1 MRSLL
6 VLLAC
11 LGMAA
16 CTTTEVR
23 KAAPTAISAPV
34 ADSKVMVVQP
44 DVKLAVLTAAGL
56 QEPRAD
62 WSQSARANLNAAIN
76 DALKGKAHR
85 FEALDPQ
92 ASMDGRAGQ
101 LLRLHEA
108 VGQSILVYSYG
119 GLKLPTKAKGFDWT
133 LGEGAQVLGQEHQA
147 SYALFVTGR
156 GTYASAGRAAVMVG
170 AAILGVSV
178 PMGSQQVF
186 ASLVDL
192 RTGQVVWFNVAT
204 AGPNADIR
212 SAEGAT
218 ALTRDLL
225 KGAPL

>member
-1 MRSLL
+1 M
-6 VLLAC
+6 LLAC
-11 LGMAA
+11 LAMAA

-23 KAAPTAISAPV
+23 KAAPTAIAAPV
-34 ADSKVMVVQP
+34 ADSKVIVVNP

-56 QEPRAD
+56 QEPRED
-62 WSQSARANLNAAIN
+62 WSQSARANLNTAIN
-76 DALKGKAHR
+76 DALKGRAHR

-119 GLKLPTKAKGFDWT
+119 GLRLPTKAKGFDWT
-133 LGEGAQVLGQEHQA
+133 LGEGAQVLGQQHQA
-147 SYALFVTGR
+147 AYALFVTGR
-156 GTYASAGRAAVMVG
+156 GTYASAGRAAVMIG
-170 AAILGVSV
+170 AAMLGVGV

-186 ASLVDL
+186 ASLIDL
-192 RTGQVVWFNVAT
+192 HTGQVVWFNVAT

-212 SAEGAT
+212 SPAGAA